1 MVQPIGPLM
10 IEHRLIERM
19 VSVMKRKIAEMEE
32 AGEADP
38 TFIDVAVDFIRTY
51 ADRFHH
57 GKEEKILFR
66 DLEKKKMKAD
76 DQRIMEELIQEHI
89 KGRRLTA
96 SLVAAKKR
104 YTGGEEAA
112 LITILDILR
121 KLVDFYP
128 KHIEK
133 EDKVF
138 FKPAMGYLSKE
149 ERDAMLE
156 EEHEFD
162 MQFTHEVYGDIVADY
177 EK

>member
-1 MVQPIGPLM
+1 M

-19 VSVMKRKIAEMEE
+19 VSVMKRKIGEMEK

-38 TFIDVAVDFIRTY
+38 GFIDVAVNFIRTY

-66 DLEKKKMKAD
+66 DLEKKEMKAD
-76 DQRIMEELIQEHI
+76 DRRMMDELIQEHI
-89 KGRRLTA
+89 TARKLTG
-96 SLVAAKKR
+96 SLVDAKER
-104 YTGGEEAA
+104 YVAGEEAA
-112 LITILDILR
+112 LITILEIL
-121 KLVDFYP
+121 KELVDFYP

-138 FKPAMGYLSKE
+138 FKPAMSYLSKK

-162 MQFTHEVYGDIVADY
+162 RQFTHVIYGDIVAKY

>member
-1 MVQPIGPLM
+1 VQPIGPLM

-19 VSVMKRKIAEMEE
+19 VSVIERKIVEMEK

-38 TFIDVAVDFIRTY
+38 AFIDVAIDFIRTY

-66 DLEKKKMKAD
+66 DLEKKKMKAND
-76 DQRIMEELIQEHI
+76 RRIMEELIQEHI
-89 KGRRLTA
+89 KGRKLTG
-96 SLVAAKKR
+96 SLVAAKGR
-104 YTGGEEAA
+104 YVGGEEAA
-112 LITILDILR
+112 LITILDIL
-121 KLVDFYP
+121 KELVDFYP

-133 EDKVF
+133 EDRVF

-162 MQFTHEVYGDIVADY
+162 RQFTHEVYGDIVAKY

>member
-19 VSVMKRKIAEMEE
+19 VSVMERKIGEMEK
-32 AGEADP
+32 AGKADSG
-38 TFIDVAVDFIRTY
+38 FIDVAVDFIRTY

-57 GKEEKILFR
+57 GKEERILFR
-66 DLEKKKMKAD
+66 DLKKKEMKAD
-76 DQRIMEELIQEHI
+76 HRRIMEELIQEHI
-89 KGRRLTA
+89 RGRNLTG
-96 SLVAAKKR
+96 SLVAAKER
-104 YTGGEEAA
+104 YVSGDEAA
-112 LITILDILR
+112 VITILDIL
-121 KLVDFYP
+121 KELVSFYP

-138 FKPAMGYLSKE
+138 FKPAMSYLSEK

-162 MQFTHEVYGDIVADY
+162 RQFTHDVYGDIVAKY